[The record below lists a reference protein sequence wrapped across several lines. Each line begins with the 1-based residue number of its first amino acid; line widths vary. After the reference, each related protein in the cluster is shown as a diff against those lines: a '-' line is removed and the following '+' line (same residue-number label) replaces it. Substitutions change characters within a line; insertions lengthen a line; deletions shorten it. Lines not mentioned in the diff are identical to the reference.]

1 MTVKFSLAHLTVLGT
16 TPLELIE
23 IAADAGYDYASIRMT
38 SVAEGEHVTPLAGDP
53 DDGPPC
59 VEASRRHRPR
69 RCSTSSSPGS
79 ARTTSPSKYRGVLEA
94 AAAIGARHVL
104 GQLPDPDRDRATE
117 RFGRLCDL
125 ALDFGLTVDLEF
137 PSWSETGDL
146 LGRRGR
152 GESRR
157 SIATPES
164 WSMRFTSFGRTRRST
179 QLAALPPEWFRFVQ
193 LCDAPAEAA
202 PTVEGVIHTARSA
215 RSLPGYGHL
224 PLRELLEHLPAGPYS
239 LEVPNDVLRRE
250 LGTTEYARLV
260 LATAR
265 DVVAD
270 HGLPAMATD
279 RRPTHASALLSH
291 RRRLIRYSTPI
302 RRNHDVPSN
311 RFADTRLGND

>member
-16 TPLELIE
+16 TPLDLIQ

-38 SVAEGEHVTPLAGDP
+38 SVAEGEYVTPVAGDP
-53 DDGPPC
+53 DMVRRVSKRLADTGLQVLDVELARLGPDDEPENY
-59 VEASRRHRPR
+59 V
-69 RCSTSSSPGS
+69 
-79 ARTTSPSKYRGVLEA
+79 GVLEA
-94 AAAIGARHVL
+94 AAAIGARHLL
-104 GQLPDPDRDRATE
+104 GQLNDPDRARATE

-146 LGRRGR
+146 SAAAAVVRAV
-152 GESRR
+152 ER
-157 SIATPES
+157 SNAGILIDALH
-164 WSMRFTSFGRTRRST
+164 FFRSNSSIDE
-179 QLAALPPEWFRFVQ
+179 LAALPPEWFRFVQ
-193 LCDAPAEAA
+193 LCDAPADADA
-202 PTVEGVIHTARSA
+202 TKEGVIRTARSA

-224 PLRELLEHLPAGPYS
+224 PLHELLEHLPAGPYS

-270 HGLPAMATD
+270 HGLPAMS
-279 RRPTHASALLSH
+279 R
-291 RRRLIRYSTPI
+291 
-302 RRNHDVPSN
+302 
-311 RFADTRLGND
+311 